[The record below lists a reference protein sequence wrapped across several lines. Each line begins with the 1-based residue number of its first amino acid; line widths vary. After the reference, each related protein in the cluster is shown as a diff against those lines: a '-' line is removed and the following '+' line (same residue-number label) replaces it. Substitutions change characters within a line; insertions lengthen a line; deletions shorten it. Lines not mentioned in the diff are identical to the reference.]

1 MKKRR
6 LCALGLAASLV
17 ATAPSAF
24 AGAAD
29 EKTIDLSPA
38 NWSDRE
44 ALEELNAFFETD
56 KPLAEGEHGVISG
69 TTGPQAVRAGLE
81 ALRQG
86 GTAADAVIATAL
98 TQISL
103 AGGAW
108 VSYAGIFNLVY
119 YEAESGEVFNV
130 NGAYDT
136 VRGETEPLTIPT
148 STTTGAEHQPSGRTA
163 LVPGFFGG
171 LGVTHDRFGKLPWA
185 SLFEP
190 AIHYAENGVL
200 LGAIHTSMIEM
211 RKEALSR
218 LPATRRIFTD
228 EDGDFLGE
236 GDTLR
241 QPELAATLR
250 AVAEQGIDYVYR
262 GPWAERLVEAV
273 RRDGGKLSMEDMR
286 SYEALVAD
294 PVHSTY
300 NGFDVYGHGLPAQGG
315 VHVAE
320 VLNLAEAAGLRDMG
334 HYAKSPEA
342 FFWVNQM
349 TNLMGIVFLPEPMR
363 RALYGDL
370 DATLAGRT
378 GKENAEGL
386 WARMQSGI
394 APLTKVPT
402 PVDPKHSD
410 AIVAIDAWGNVC
422 RGRPHDQHR
431 GLGRHGD
438 LRRRH
443 FDPRLGVL
451 SAGADRR
458 GRPRQAAAGPD
469 RADDRP
475 AQRQAGRRSRL
486 HRLRPAPE
494 DDQRPTEPPRLGD
507 GHQGGDRRSLA
518 PPAGLRAPGL
528 SFHAGHRRRLL
539 SRAARGR
546 ARARAQDRRGS
557 GRHRVARAARL
568 RRRRDDRRGRQA
580 ARRGDHPAQ
589 RSRSVPLSVPKHRL
603 SNQRQPPPPDLSLT
617 PSDPGGTSWTFPKE
631 PPPCT
636 ASRSSSTV
644 TATFSFPSATA
655 R

>member
-6 LCALGLAASLV
+6 LCALCLAAWLV
-17 ATAPSAF
+17 AAAPAAY

-29 EKTIDLSPA
+29 ETAIDLSPA

-44 ALEELNAFFETD
+44 ALEELNAFFGTD
-56 KPLAEGEHGVISG
+56 KPMAEGEHGVISG

-119 YEAESGEVFNV
+119 YEAESGDVFNV

-136 VRGETEPLTIPT
+136 VRGETEPMTIPT

-171 LGVTHDRFGKLPWA
+171 LDATHDRLGKLPWA

-200 LGAIHTSMIEM
+200 LSAIHTSMIE
-211 RKEALSR
+211 RRREALSR
-218 LPATRRIFTD
+218 LPSTRRIFTD
-228 EDGDFLGE
+228 KDGDFLGE
-236 GDTLR
+236 GDLLR

-273 RRDGGKLSMEDMR
+273 QRDGGKLSMEDMR
-286 SYEALVAD
+286 SYEALVAE

-334 HYAKSPEA
+334 HYAESPEA

-410 AIVAIDAWGNVC
+410 AIVAIDAYGNVAAVVHTINTSAWGDTAIFVDGISIPDSASFQQALIAEAGPGK
-422 RGRPHDQHR
+422 RLPDPTEPMIVLRDGKPVAALASIGSGLHQKTVSVLLNLLDWEMDIKEAIDAPSPHLPAFGPLGSPSTQVIEGDFSPELLEAAR
-431 GLGRHGD
+431 GLGLKINAVPAGIESRA
-438 LRRRH
+438 
-443 FDPRLGVL
+443 PRGYVVG
-451 SAGADRR
+451 ATIGADGKRR
-458 GRPRQAAAGPD
+458 AAA
-469 RADDRP
+469 
-475 AQRQAGRRSRL
+475 
-486 HRLRPAPE
+486 
-494 DDQRPTEPPRLGD
+494 TT
-507 GHQGGDRRSLA
+507 
-518 PPAGLRAPGL
+518 
-528 SFHAGHRRRLL
+528 LL
-539 SRAARGR
+539 SGLA
-546 ARARAQDRRGS
+546 
-557 GRHRVARAARL
+557 
-568 RRRRDDRRGRQA
+568 
-580 ARRGDHPAQ
+580 
-589 RSRSVPLSVPKHRL
+589 LSH
-603 SNQRQPPPPDLSLT
+603 
-617 PSDPGGTSWTFPKE
+617 
-631 PPPCT
+631 
-636 ASRSSSTV
+636 
-644 TATFSFPSATA
+644 
-655 R
+655 

>member
-6 LCALGLAASLV
+6 LRALCLAAWLV
-17 ATAPSAF
+17 IAAPAAF

-29 EKTIDLSPA
+29 ETTIDLSPA

-44 ALEELNAFFETD
+44 ALEELNAFFEMD

-86 GTAADAVIATAL
+86 GTAADAVVTTAL

-119 YEAESGEVFNV
+119 YEAESGEVFNI

-136 VRGETEPLTIPT
+136 VRGETEPMTIPT
-148 STTTGAEHQPSGRTA
+148 STTTGAEYQPSGRTA

-171 LGVTHDRFGKLPWA
+171 LGATHDRFGKLPWA

-236 GDTLR
+236 GDMLR

-250 AVAEQGIDYVYR
+250 AVAGQGIDYVYR

-273 RRDGGKLSMEDMR
+273 QRDGGKLSMEDMR
-286 SYEALVAD
+286 SYEALVAE

-320 VLNLAEAAGLRDMG
+320 VLNLAEAAGLREMG
-334 HYAKSPEA
+334 HYAKSPE
-342 FFWVNQM
+342 
-349 TNLMGIVFLPEPMR
+349 
-363 RALYGDL
+363 
-370 DATLAGRT
+370 
-378 GKENAEGL
+378 
-386 WARMQSGI
+386 
-394 APLTKVPT
+394 
-402 PVDPKHSD
+402 
-410 AIVAIDAWGNVC
+410 
-422 RGRPHDQHR
+422 
-431 GLGRHGD
+431 
-438 LRRRH
+438 
-443 FDPRLGVL
+443 
-451 SAGADRR
+451 DRK
-458 GRPRQAAAGPD
+458 
-469 RADDRP
+469 
-475 AQRQAGRRSRL
+475 
-486 HRLRPAPE
+486 
-494 DDQRPTEPPRLGD
+494 
-507 GHQGGDRRSLA
+507 
-518 PPAGLRAPGL
+518 
-528 SFHAGHRRRLL
+528 
-539 SRAARGR
+539 
-546 ARARAQDRRGS
+546 
-557 GRHRVARAARL
+557 
-568 RRRRDDRRGRQA
+568 
-580 ARRGDHPAQ
+580 
-589 RSRSVPLSVPKHRL
+589 SVV
-603 SNQRQPPPPDLSLT
+603 
-617 PSDPGGTSWTFPKE
+617 
-631 PPPCT
+631 
-636 ASRSSSTV
+636 
-644 TATFSFPSATA
+644 
-655 R
+655 

>member
-1 MKKRR
+1 MNKRR
-6 LCALGLAASLV
+6 LFSFCLAAWLV
-17 ATAPSAF
+17 LSAPAAF
-24 AGAAD
+24 AGASD
-29 EKTIDLSPA
+29 EAAIDLSPA
-38 NWSDRE
+38 KWSDRE
-44 ALEELNAFFETD
+44 ALEELNAFFGTD
-56 KPLAEGEHGVISG
+56 KPMAEGEHGVISG

-163 LVPGFFGG
+163 LVPGFFSG
-171 LGVTHDRFGKLPWA
+171 LGATHDRFGKLPWA

-200 LGAIHTSMIEM
+200 LSAIHTSMIER

-218 LPATRRIFTD
+218 LPSTRRIFTD
-228 EDGDFLGE
+228 KDGDFLGE
-236 GDTLR
+236 GDLLR

-273 RRDGGKLSMEDMR
+273 QRDGGKLSMEDMR
-286 SYEALVAD
+286 SYEALVAE

-402 PVDPKHSD
+402 PADPKHSD
-410 AIVAIDAWGNVC
+410 AIVAIDAYGNVAAVVHTINTSAWGDTAIFVDGISIPDSASFQQALIAEAGPGK
-422 RGRPHDQHR
+422 RLPDPTEPMIVLRDGKPVAALASIGSGLHQKTVSVLLNLLDWEMDIKEAIDAPSPHLPAFGPLGSPSTQVIEGDFSPELLEAAR
-431 GLGRHGD
+431 GLGLAINVVPAGIESRA
-438 LRRRH
+438 
-443 FDPRLGVL
+443 PRGYVVG
-451 SAGADRR
+451 ATIGADGKRR
-458 GRPRQAAAGPD
+458 AAA
-469 RADDRP
+469 
-475 AQRQAGRRSRL
+475 
-486 HRLRPAPE
+486 
-494 DDQRPTEPPRLGD
+494 TT
-507 GHQGGDRRSLA
+507 
-518 PPAGLRAPGL
+518 
-528 SFHAGHRRRLL
+528 LL
-539 SRAARGR
+539 SGLA
-546 ARARAQDRRGS
+546 
-557 GRHRVARAARL
+557 
-568 RRRRDDRRGRQA
+568 
-580 ARRGDHPAQ
+580 
-589 RSRSVPLSVPKHRL
+589 LSH
-603 SNQRQPPPPDLSLT
+603 
-617 PSDPGGTSWTFPKE
+617 
-631 PPPCT
+631 
-636 ASRSSSTV
+636 
-644 TATFSFPSATA
+644 
-655 R
+655 

>member
-6 LCALGLAASLV
+6 LCALCLAGWLLV
-17 ATAPSAF
+17 VTPAAF
-24 AGAAD
+24 AGAGD
-29 EKTIDLSPA
+29 EATVDLSPA
-38 NWSDRE
+38 NWSDLE

-56 KPLAEGEHGVISG
+56 KPLDEGENGVISG
-69 TTGPQAVRAGLE
+69 TTGPAAVRAGLE

-148 STTTGAEHQPSGRTA
+148 STTIGAERQPSGRTA

-171 LGVTHDRFGKLPWA
+171 IGATHDRFGKLPWA

-200 LGAIHTSMIEM
+200 LSAIHTSMIER

-218 LPATRRIFTD
+218 LPSTRRIFTD
-228 EDGDFLGE
+228 DDGAFLGE
-236 GDTLR
+236 GDLLR

-250 AVAEQGIDYVYR
+250 AVAEHGIDHVYR
-262 GPWAERLVEAV
+262 GAWAERLVEAV
-273 RRDGGKLSMEDMR
+273 QHDGGKLSMEDMR
-286 SYEALVAD
+286 SYKALTAS
-294 PVHSTY
+294 PIHSTY

-320 VLNLAEAAGLRDMG
+320 VLNVAEAAGLRDMG

-363 RALYGDL
+363 RTLYGDL

-378 GKENAEGL
+378 GKENAAGL

-410 AIVAIDAWGNVC
+410 AIVAIDAYGNVAAVV
-422 RGRPHDQHR
+422 HTINTSAW
-431 GLGRHGD
+431 GRHGD
-438 LRRRH
+438 LRRRDL
-443 FDPRLGVL
+443 DPGLGVL
-451 SAGADRR
+451 SAGAD
-458 GRPRQAAAGPD
+458 
-469 RADDRP
+469 
-475 AQRQAGRRSRL
+475 
-486 HRLRPAPE
+486 
-494 DDQRPTEPPRLGD
+494 
-507 GHQGGDRRSLA
+507 
-518 PPAGLRAPGL
+518 
-528 SFHAGHRRRLL
+528 
-539 SRAARGR
+539 
-546 ARARAQDRRGS
+546 
-557 GRHRVARAARL
+557 
-568 RRRRDDRRGRQA
+568 
-580 ARRGDHPAQ
+580 
-589 RSRSVPLSVPKHRL
+589 
-603 SNQRQPPPPDLSLT
+603 
-617 PSDPGGTSWTFPKE
+617 
-631 PPPCT
+631 
-636 ASRSSSTV
+636 
-644 TATFSFPSATA
+644 
-655 R
+655 

>member
-6 LCALGLAASLV
+6 LGALCLAGWFVLCAG
-17 ATAPSAF
+17 SAF
-24 AGAAD
+24 AGPGD
-29 EKTIDLSPA
+29 EATVDLSPA
-38 NWSDRE
+38 KWNDRE

-56 KPLAEGEHGVISG
+56 KAMAEGENGVISG
-69 TTGPQAVRAGLE
+69 TTGPAAVRAGLE

-119 YEAESGEVFNV
+119 YEAESGEVFNI

-136 VRGETEPLTIPT
+136 VRGETEPMTIPRST
-148 STTTGAEHQPSGRTA
+148 STGAKHQPSGRTA

-171 LGVTHDRFGKLPWA
+171 LGATHDRFGKLPWA

-200 LGAIHTSMIEM
+200 VGAIHTSMIER

-218 LPATRRIFTD
+218 LPSTRRIFTND
-228 EDGDFLGE
+228 DGAFLGE
-236 GDTLR
+236 GDVLR

-250 AVAEQGIDYVYR
+250 AVAEQGIDYIYR

-273 RRDGGKLSMEDMR
+273 QRDGGKLSMEDMR
-286 SYEALVAD
+286 SYAALTAE

-300 NGFDVYGHGLPAQGG
+300 NGFHVYGHGLPAQGG

-334 HYAKSPEA
+334 HYAESPEA

-349 TNLMGIVFLPEPMR
+349 TNLMSIVFLPEPMR
-363 RALYGDL
+363 RTLYGDL

-378 GKENAEGL
+378 GKENAAGL

-410 AIVAIDAWGNVC
+410 AIVAIDAFGNVAAVVHTINTSAWGDTAIFVDGISIPDSASFQQALIAEAGPGK
-422 RGRPHDQHR
+422 RLPDPTEPLIVLRDGKPVAALASIGSGLHQKTISVLLNVLDWEMDIKQAIDAPSPHLPAFGPLGSPSIQVIEGDFSPELLEAVR
-431 GLGRHGD
+431 GLGLKINVVPAGVESRAPRGYVVGATIAAD
-438 LRRRH
+438 GKRR
-443 FDPRLGVL
+443 
-451 SAGADRR
+451 
-458 GRPRQAAAGPD
+458 AAA
-469 RADDRP
+469 
-475 AQRQAGRRSRL
+475 
-486 HRLRPAPE
+486 
-494 DDQRPTEPPRLGD
+494 TT
-507 GHQGGDRRSLA
+507 
-518 PPAGLRAPGL
+518 
-528 SFHAGHRRRLL
+528 LL
-539 SRAARGR
+539 SGLA
-546 ARARAQDRRGS
+546 
-557 GRHRVARAARL
+557 
-568 RRRRDDRRGRQA
+568 
-580 ARRGDHPAQ
+580 
-589 RSRSVPLSVPKHRL
+589 LSH
-603 SNQRQPPPPDLSLT
+603 
-617 PSDPGGTSWTFPKE
+617 
-631 PPPCT
+631 
-636 ASRSSSTV
+636 
-644 TATFSFPSATA
+644 
-655 R
+655 